1 MGITP
6 WELLGSK
13 DAFKNRWW
21 HIVQETVRLPD
32 GSVTGEYYVNHSAG
46 GVSVFAV
53 TESGNVLVNRQYK
66 HGAREIVLE
75 MTVGRL
81 DGDEGGPM
89 AEAKRELME
98 ETGYGEGEWE
108 QLLTTVTNPTSS
120 TSRIHVFLARG
131 VRKLAEPQSD
141 PRETVEVREVPPK
154 EFMRMLMD
162 GELTSQ
168 TAMTTSYLAAKRLG
182 WISANV

>member
-6 WELLGSK
+6 WELLESK

-32 GSVTGEYYVNHSAG
+32 GSVTDDYYVNHSSG

-53 TESGNVLVNRQYK
+53 TESGNVLLNRQYK
-66 HGAREIVLE
+66 HGAREIVHE
-75 MTVGRL
+75 VTVGRL
-81 DGDEGGPM
+81 DGDAGGPM

-108 QLLTTVTNPTSS
+108 HLLTTVTNPTSS

-154 EFMRMLMD
+154 EFMRLLMD
-162 GELTSQ
+162 GAMTSQ

-182 WISANV
+182 WISETV